1 MQTTHNQEMK
11 VERFLITMLEHLGS
25 AVLESRDPWP
35 FWLDV
40 HQYIFFLICQFELG
54 LLLAAERQQMFMN
67 RV

>member
-1 MQTTHNQEMK
+1 
-11 VERFLITMLEHLGS
+11 MLEHLVS

-54 LLLAAERQQMFMN
+54 LLLAAERQQMFVN